1 MSNPNK
7 NKKDDPNLIKTSP
20 ETLFAILVVA
30 LLVPLLLVGF
40 ISQ

>member
-1 MSNPNK
+1 MGNPNK
-7 NKKDDPNLIKTSP
+7 EKEDPNLIKTPP
-20 ETLFAILVVA
+20 ETLFALLVVA

>member
-1 MSNPNK
+1 MSSPNK
-7 NKKDDPNLIKTSP
+7 KEDPNLIKTPP
-20 ETLFAILVVA
+20 ETLFALLVAA

>member
-1 MSNPNK
+1 MGDRNK
-7 NKKDDPNLIKTSP
+7 QKEDPNLIKTPP
-20 ETLFAILVVA
+20 ETLFAILVLA